1 MGNRLPACVEAVALG
16 NDRDHPGKRLRRRRI
31 DRANLGMGIWRAQ
44 DAAEK
49 PTMRVS
55 VFEKI
60 AAADKRPLILE
71 AGHRP
76 ACTVFA
82 HALMAGL

>member
-1 MGNRLPACVEAVALG
+1 MENRPPAYVEMVALG
-16 NDRDHPGKRLRRRRI
+16 NDRDQPGKRLRRRRI
-31 DRANLGMGIWRAQ
+31 DRANLGMDMWRAQ
-44 DAAEK
+44 HVAEK

-60 AAADKRPLILE
+60 AAAGKQPLILE